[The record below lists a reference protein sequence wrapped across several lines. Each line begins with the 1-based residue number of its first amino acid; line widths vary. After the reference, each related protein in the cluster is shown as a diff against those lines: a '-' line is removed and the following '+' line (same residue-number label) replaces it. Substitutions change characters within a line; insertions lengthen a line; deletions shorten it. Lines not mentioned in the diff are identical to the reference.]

1 MPSTPPAQQVPKAT
15 TGKRP
20 PTRKRKRI
28 RRSPQPR
35 PRSARFIP
43 PWTMTHPEPLSLRD
57 MRKLRIETGSLI
69 PVSEIARVCQMM
81 LRRMEPGWQVDHF
94 LEFQI
99 KPRALSLLQKEAE
112 RFIIEWFTSANAFA
126 EPVGRT
132 TIKVRNAEVVAE
144 ARRMFKELG
153 FADLKARQQQ
163 MPSLSVRAAQP

>member
-1 MPSTPPAQQVPKAT
+1 MPSTPPAQQVPKAI

-20 PTRKRKRI
+20 PTRKRKKI
-28 RRSPQPR
+28 RRSHQPR

-112 RFIIEWFTSANAFA
+112 RFIIKRFTSANNFA
-126 EPVGRT
+126 ERAGRT
-132 TIKVRNAEVVAE
+132 TVEVWDLQRADE
-144 ARRMFKELG
+144 LRQMFKQLG
-153 FADLKARQQQ
+153 ISALKALAV
-163 MPSLSVRAAQP
+163 PEKF

>member
-1 MPSTPPAQQVPKAT
+1 MLSTPPAQQVPKAT

-57 MRKLRIETGSLI
+57 MRNVPDDATTHG
-69 PVSEIARVCQMM
+69 ARMA
-81 LRRMEPGWQVDHF
+81 VDHF

-112 RFIIEWFTSANAFA
+112 RFIIKRFTSANNFA
-126 EPVGRT
+126 ERMGRT
-132 TIKVRNAEVVAE
+132 TIEVQDVKRADE
-144 ARRMFKELG
+144 LREMFKQLG
-153 FADLKARQQQ
+153 IPALKALAV
-163 MPSLSVRAAQP
+163 SEKFKRAL

>member
-20 PTRKRKRI
+20 PTRKRKKI

-57 MRKLRIETGSLI
+57 MRKLRIETGFLI

-112 RFIIEWFTSANAFA
+112 RFIIKRFTSANNFA
-126 EPVGRT
+126 ERAGRT
-132 TIKVRNAEVVAE
+132 TVEVWDLQRADE
-144 ARRMFKELG
+144 LRQMFKQLG
-153 FADLKARQQQ
+153 ISALKALAV
-163 MPSLSVRAAQP
+163 PEKF

>member
-20 PTRKRKRI
+20 PTPA
-28 RRSPQPR
+28 SPKER
-35 PRSARFIP
+35 TF
-43 PWTMTHPEPLSLRD
+43 HPSLD
-57 MRKLRIETGSLI
+57 HDPSRKLRIETGSLI

-112 RFIIEWFTSANAFA
+112 RFIIKWFTSANNFA
-126 EPVGRT
+126 KRTDRT
-132 TIKVRNAEVVAE
+132 TIEVRDFKMVVEVH
-144 ARRMFKELG
+144 RMFKQLG
-153 FADLKARQQQ
+153 LLNLKAGT
-163 MPSLSVRAAQP
+163 